1 MNKVDNLQKD
11 NEIKKAELALTKTM
25 ENNLKEMSE
34 DLQEKEIIEDDE
46 KRAEANTSIM
56 QLKVSLL

>member
-1 MNKVDNLQKD
+1 MDNLQKD